1 MLKIKIAETDI
12 EYLDALETE
21 EHYNGSFRRT
31 LTVTC
36 MPDAIGVDALNALMT
51 EENLASVTLV
61 NTETNASA
69 IHEGYVLKLKVGIE
83 NKLVQAETTDTPAI
97 YEDRLVFKMGK
108 RTYIEQKLHELGL

>member
-1 MLKIKIAETDI
+1 MLKIKIAETEI

-36 MPDAIGVDALNALMT
+36 MPDTIGVDALNTLLT

-83 NKLVQAETTDTPAI
+83 NKLVQAETPDSPAL
-97 YEDRLVFKMGK
+97 YEDRLIFKVGM
-108 RTYIEQKLHELGL
+108 RTYIEEQLHKLGL